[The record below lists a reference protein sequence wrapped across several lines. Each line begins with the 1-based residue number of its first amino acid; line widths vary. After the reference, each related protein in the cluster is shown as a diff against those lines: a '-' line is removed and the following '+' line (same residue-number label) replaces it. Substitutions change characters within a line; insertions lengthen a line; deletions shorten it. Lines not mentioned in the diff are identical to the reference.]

1 MQLNLGQRVA
11 LPDVVSSMNVEVGID
26 LQGIA
31 VDVSCFGV
39 DAAGRLTDE
48 RYMTFFNQPRTPCG
62 GVQLGSP
69 AGFGAGFRLAL
80 DQLPSSIDRL
90 VFVAAIDGA
99 GTMRQLTAG
108 RVCLIEQ
115 GQIKATFAL
124 RGSDFAD
131 ERALMLAEIYR
142 KGGVWR
148 LSATGQ
154 GFNGGL
160 DALVLHFGGEV
171 AEPTPATPP
180 PAQEPARLS
189 LDKRVEQQA
198 PQLVS
203 LVKTARL
210 SLEKQGLQGLRA
222 RVGLVLDAS
231 GSMRNQYKSG
241 RVQELLDRVLPLA
254 LHFDDDGSLDVWAF
268 DTTPKPLDPATLDN
282 IGDYINTVR
291 GGWKKWYGGA
301 NDEPRVMREVIDH
314 YRRDPQA
321 PPAYVL
327 FVSDGGVHQNREI
340 TNLMR
345 EAAQYPIFWQFMGLG
360 GRNYGILE
368 KLDTMSGRVVDNC
381 GFFAIDDL
389 RDLTEVQLYDRLLQ
403 EFPDWLKAA
412 RGKGIIR

>member
-1 MQLNLGQRVA
+1 MQLNRGQRVA
-11 LPDVVSSMNVEVGID
+11 LPDVVSSLNIEVGLD
-26 LQGIA
+26 LQGVA

-39 DAAGRLTDE
+39 DGDGRLSDE
-48 RYMTFFNQPRTPCG
+48 RYMTFFNQPQTPCG
-62 GVQLGSP
+62 GVQLVSP
-69 AGFGAGFRLAL
+69 QGFGSGFRLAL
-80 DQLPSSIDRL
+80 EQLPQTIDRL
-90 VFVAAIDGA
+90 VFVAAIDGT
-99 GTMRQLTAG
+99 GTMRQLTSG

-115 GQIKATFAL
+115 GQVKATFAL

-142 KGGVWR
+142 KAGVWR

-171 AEPTPATPP
+171 AEQTPIPQP
-180 PAQEPARLS
+180 DPIPARLS
-189 LDKRVEQQA
+189 LEKRVEQQA

-210 SLEKQGLQGLRA
+210 SLAKQGLQGLRA
-222 RVGLVLDAS
+222 QVGLVLDAS
-231 GSMRNQYKSG
+231 GSMGHQYKSG

-268 DTTPKPLDPATLDN
+268 DRTPKPLDPVTLDN
-282 IGDYINTVR
+282 ISDYINTVQ
-291 GGWKKWYGGA
+291 GGWKRWYGGT

-314 YRRDPQA
+314 YHRTPHA

-368 KLDTMSGRVVDNC
+368 QLDTLTERVVDNC

-389 RDLTEVQLYDRLLQ
+389 RDLTESQLYDRLLQ
-403 EFPDWLKAA
+403 EFPEWLKAA
-412 RGKGIIR
+412 RAKGIIR